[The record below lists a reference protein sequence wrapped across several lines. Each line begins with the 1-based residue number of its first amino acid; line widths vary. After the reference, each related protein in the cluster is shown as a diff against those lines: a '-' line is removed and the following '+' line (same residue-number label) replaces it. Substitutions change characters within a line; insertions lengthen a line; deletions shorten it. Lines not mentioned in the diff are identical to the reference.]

1 MQDRDNPRAGGPD
14 GLPPVDPATREQM
27 KTDAPDGALT
37 SQEASDAAAE
47 KAGGDG
53 EGRLGQAEAKVGE
66 VLGQARDAATNLAES
81 GRTSA
86 ADALES
92 AAGRLEEGT
101 ASSGSVPAQVADRT
115 AQGMHT
121 AAGYLKDHDT
131 SEVLNDVENYVK
143 THPMQSVLVA
153 VAAGLVI
160 GRALR

>member
-1 MQDRDNPRAGGPD
+1 MQERDNAERGGRD
-14 GLPPVDPATREQM
+14 DPPPLAPATREQM
-27 KTDAPDGALT
+27 KTESPDGALT
-37 SQEASDAAAE
+37 SQEATDAATE

-81 GRTSA
+81 GRTGA
-86 ADALES
+86 ADALEG
-92 AAGRLEEGT
+92 AAGRLEGAASGEGST
-101 ASSGSVPAQVADRT
+101 SQVADRT
-115 AQGMHT
+115 AEGMHA
-121 AAGYLKDHDT
+121 AAGYLQDHDT
-131 SEVLNDVENYVK
+131 SEVLNDVEQFVK